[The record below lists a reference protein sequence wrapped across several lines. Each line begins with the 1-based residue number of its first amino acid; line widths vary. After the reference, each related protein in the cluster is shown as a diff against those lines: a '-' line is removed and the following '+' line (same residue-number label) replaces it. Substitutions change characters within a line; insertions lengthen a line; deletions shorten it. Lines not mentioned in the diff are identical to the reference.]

1 MLKFI
6 FKRLIRAFG
15 TLVALVLVAFF
26 LLEFAP
32 GDPLQKFNSS
42 SEVLKTAKEYHK
54 IKDGLNKR
62 LGLNLPAFYFSI
74 TSQVI
79 PDTLYK
85 ISLEQDQIA
94 LKKLLFKYG
103 YWSQISK
110 YYRAYNQLLE
120 HNRNIQIEDK
130 TLQLKCHEIITA
142 SLYRQTPTNQLYR
155 IKVLYGF
162 YKDKEGVD
170 LVEDL
175 LASLEGLEVRSAWA
189 KYIPKLNF
197 YSQNKFHRWV
207 FGDDR
212 YTKGI
217 IRGDFGISYVTGEPV
232 EKKVRNKLFWSVLL
246 SVMGIILAY
255 GMGIATAIYA
265 VSRQNQ
271 TADRAITALTV
282 ILFSI
287 PAFWF
292 AIISLLTFANPDVLS
307 ILPVSGIKP
316 IEGFGSNSNLM
327 LKLFSTLP
335 YLVLPTICYAYST
348 YAVVTQTFRSSLIEE
363 MKLDYIKTARAKGLS
378 EKEILLQHA
387 FKNALLPLVTLFTTS
402 FPLAIG
408 GSLIIE
414 TVFNIPGMGN
424 EIMSA
429 VYHQDYPVLIA
440 FFVLSGIV
448 TLLSYLVSDI
458 VYAFIDPR
466 IEIEELA

>member
-6 FKRLIRAFG
+6 LKRIIRALG
-15 TLVALVLVAFF
+15 TLVALVLVAFC
-26 LLEFAP
+26 LLEYAP
-32 GDPLQKFNSS
+32 SDPLQKYNGS
-42 SEVLKTAKEYHK
+42 SEVLKTAKEYNK
-54 IKDGLNKR
+54 IKNKLNKQ
-62 LGLNLPAFYFSI
+62 LGLNLPAFYISI
-74 TSQVI
+74 VSQVI

-94 LKKLLFKYG
+94 LKKMLFKYG
-103 YWSQISK
+103 EWSQISK
-110 YYRAYNQLLE
+110 YYKAYNRLLE
-120 HNRNIQIEDK
+120 HNRNINIVDK
-130 TLQLKCHEIITA
+130 TQQLECHEIITA
-142 SLYRQTPTNQLYR
+142 SFYRQTPTNQLYR
-155 IKVLYGF
+155 IKALYGF
-162 YKDKEGVD
+162 YNNKDGLNLVD
-170 LVEDL
+170 ELIE
-175 LASLEGLEVRSAWA
+175 SMETLEVRSNWT
-189 KYIPKLNF
+189 KYLPKLNF

-207 FGDDR
+207 FGDNR

-232 EKKVRNKLFWSVLL
+232 ETKVRNKLFWSVLP

-265 VSRQNQ
+265 VIRKNKI
-271 TADRAITALTV
+271 TDRVITAITV

-287 PAFWF
+287 PTFWF
-292 AIISLLTFANPDVLS
+292 AIISLLTFANPDLLS
-307 ILPVSGIKP
+307 ILPVSGVKP
-316 IEGFGSNSNLM
+316 IKGFVSNSNLM
-327 LKLFSTLP
+327 LNFFLTLP

-348 YAVVTQTFRSSLIEE
+348 YALVTQTFRSSLLEE

-378 EKEILLQHA
+378 EKEIILRHA

-424 EIMSA
+424 EIMNA

-440 FFVLSGIV
+440 FFVLSGII

>member
-1 MLKFI
+1 
-6 FKRLIRAFG
+6 
-15 TLVALVLVAFF
+15 
-26 LLEFAP
+26 
-32 GDPLQKFNSS
+32 
-42 SEVLKTAKEYHK
+42 
-54 IKDGLNKR
+54 
-62 LGLNLPAFYFSI
+62 
-74 TSQVI
+74 
-79 PDTLYK
+79 
-85 ISLEQDQIA
+85 
-94 LKKLLFKYG
+94 
-103 YWSQISK
+103 
-110 YYRAYNQLLE
+110 
-120 HNRNIQIEDK
+120 
-130 TLQLKCHEIITA
+130 
-142 SLYRQTPTNQLYR
+142 
-155 IKVLYGF
+155 
-162 YKDKEGVD
+162 
-170 LVEDL
+170 
-175 LASLEGLEVRSAWA
+175 
-189 KYIPKLNF
+189 
-197 YSQNKFHRWV
+197 
-207 FGDDR
+207 
-212 YTKGI
+212 
-217 IRGDFGISYVTGEPV
+217 
-232 EKKVRNKLFWSVLL
+232 
-246 SVMGIILAY
+246 
-255 GMGIATAIYA
+255 MGIATAIYA
-265 VSRQNQ
+265 VIRQKQ
-271 TADRAITALTV
+271 TADRAITAITV

-307 ILPVSGIKP
+307 ILPVSGVKP

-327 LKLFSTLP
+327 HKFFSTLP

>member
-110 YYRAYNQLLE
+110 YYRAYNKLLE

-142 SLYRQTPTNQLYR
+142 SFYKQTPTNQLYR

-162 YKDKEGVD
+162 YKDKKGVY
-170 LVEDL
+170 LVEEL
-175 LASLEGLEVRSAWA
+175 IESLETIEVRSNWT
-189 KYIPKLNF
+189 KYLPKLNF
-197 YSQNKFHRWV
+197 YAQNKFHRWV

-271 TADRAITALTV
+271 TADRAITAITV

-307 ILPVSGIKP
+307 ILPVSGVKP

-327 LKLFSTLP
+327 YKFFSTLP
-335 YLVLPTICYAYST
+335 YIVLPTICYAYST

-414 TVFNIPGMGN
+414 TVFN
-424 EIMSA
+424 
-429 VYHQDYPVLIA
+429 VLNCKPIFFRNLFSFLNGSIYCSSIA
-440 FFVLSGIV
+440 ILLIHPTVSG
-448 TLLSYLVSDI
+448 LVSK
-458 VYAFIDPR
+458 V
-466 IEIEELA
+466 LAHFSKNVGEK